1 MNDDLNLLRGLPH
14 GVFLVDADEVI
25 RGWNAT
31 LEDWTGIAAQDAV
44 GRSID
49 ERLPELATVEYR
61 RSLRSVLDGQ
71 ASASLEPDET
81 SSALPIAA
89 NHGEAPVY
97 AIRLTRVQV
106 DDRPWVMHSV
116 EDVREV
122 AEQTERIAN
131 LVKEASA
138 AHRAKSDFV
147 ASMSHEIRTPLNG
160 VLGFCDLLMEGD
172 LDPLQREFTESI
184 RASGST
190 LLDLLNDIL
199 DFSRLEA
206 GKVALDPEP
215 TDLIDVAK
223 AVMELHRPAAKRRQ
237 LHFEADLDTSIRGL
251 WRLDVRC
258 VKQVLLHLL
267 ENAVKFTEEGE
278 VTLRMAAENSEI
290 TIEIEDSGVGIRP
303 EDRGHLFRPFVQAES
318 GATRRYGGSGLG
330 LTVTRQLV
338 ELMGGTIEIE
348 SEFGQG
354 TLVRVVLPA
363 EPIDSEQEK
372 ARTEERKASD
382 RSLLEGV
389 VVLLVEDN
397 PVNTALTRRV
407 LEKTGAQVEAV
418 VDGAQGVQAACAQ
431 EFDVILMDCHMPVM
445 DGWEATQR
453 LRENEVDTPIIALTA
468 DASEDDRGRCLQAGM
483 DDYLSKPFKPKD
495 LRRLVAHWARGD
507 REENRHSSSRV
518 TTPA

>member
-1 MNDDLNLLRGLPH
+1 MNDDLNVLRGLPH
-14 GVFLVDADEVI
+14 GVFLVDVDEVI

-31 LEDWTGIAAQDAV
+31 LEDWTGIAPPDAV
-44 GRSID
+44 GRSVG
-49 ERLPELATVEYR
+49 ECLPDLATDGYYR
-61 RSLRSVLDGQ
+61 ALRRVLDEGTPT
-71 ASASLEPDET
+71 SLESDAT
-81 SSALPIAA
+81 FSALPVAG
-89 NHGEAPVY
+89 NGGEVPVY
-97 AIRLTRVQV
+97 TIRLTRVQV

-160 VLGFCDLLMEGD
+160 VLGFCDLLMEGE

-206 GKVALDPEP
+206 GKVPLDPQP

-223 AVMELHRPAAKRRQ
+223 AVMELHRPDARRRQ
-237 LHFEADLDTSIRGL
+237 LHFEADLDTSIHGL

-267 ENAVKFTEEGE
+267 ENAVKFTEEGH
-278 VTLRMAAENSEI
+278 VTLRMSVEANRI
-290 TIEIEDSGVGIRP
+290 TIEVDDTGVGIRP
-303 EDRGHLFRPFVQAES
+303 EDRAHLFRPFVQAES

-330 LTVTRQLV
+330 LTVTHQLV

-348 SEFGQG
+348 SEFGKG

-363 EPIDSEQEK
+363 EPIDSEREK
-372 ARTEERKASD
+372 ARRDERRASD
-382 RSLLEGV
+382 RALLRGV
-389 VVLLVEDN
+389 HVLLVEDN

-407 LEKTGAQVEAV
+407 LEKTGAEVESVA
-418 VDGAQGVQAACAQ
+418 DGAQGVQAACAR

-445 DGWEATQR
+445 DGWEATTR
-453 LRENEVDTPIIALTA
+453 LRDNEVDTPIIALTA
-468 DASEDDRGRCLQAGM
+468 DATEDDRGRCLQAGM

-495 LRRLVAHWARGD
+495 LRRLVAHWGRRD
-507 REENRHSSSRV
+507 RDENCRPSSRV
-518 TTPA
+518 TSRA